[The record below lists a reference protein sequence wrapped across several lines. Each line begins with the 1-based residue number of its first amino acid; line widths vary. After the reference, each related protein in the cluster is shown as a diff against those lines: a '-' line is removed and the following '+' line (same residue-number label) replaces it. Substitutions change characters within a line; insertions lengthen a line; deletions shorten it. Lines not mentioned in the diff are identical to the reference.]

1 MSAWQGKFGPGF
13 LVAAAFIGP
22 GTITTASIAGAN
34 FGFTLLWALAFSVV
48 ATIALQEM
56 TTRLALVTRR
66 GLAETLRDS
75 YQGSWLSTAAVLLVI
90 ASVGV
95 GNAAYQ
101 TGNIT
106 GAALGLTNL
115 TGFGLHWWALL
126 VGAMAGALL
135 ATGTY
140 KLIERLL
147 VCLVLLM
154 SLVFLVT
161 LIMVKPSIGAIAGG
175 LLLPSVPPGSWLTV
189 MALIGTTVVPYNL
202 FLHASAVQEKWSSQV
217 DIDSALRES
226 RIDTSASVILGGVVT
241 LAVLSTSA
249 AAFFGSSEAFTAANM
264 SKQLEPLLGDFASH
278 FFALGLFAAGLS
290 SAVAAPLAAAYAVCG
305 VMGWPQDLRGRRFRQ
320 IWVAVLLCGVVF
332 SVIGLK
338 PLLVILFAQAANG
351 FLLPFCAIFL
361 ILIMNRRD
369 VLREFVNKPW
379 ANVVG
384 TVVVLVTVALGV
396 MKLLSVIGV

>member
-34 FGFTLLWALAFSVV
+34 FGFALLWALAFSVV

-75 YQGSWLSTAAVLLVI
+75 YQGSWLGTGAVLLVI

-101 TGNIT
+101 TGNVT

-135 ATGTY
+135 STGTY

-147 VCLVLLM
+147 VALVLLM

-175 LLLPSVPPGSWLTV
+175 LLLPSVPHGSWLTV

-217 DIDSALRES
+217 DIGSALRES
-226 RIDTSASVILGGVVT
+226 RIDTSASVILGGLVT

-264 SKQLEPLLGDFASH
+264 SKQLEPLLGSFASH

-305 VMGWPQDLRGRRFRQ
+305 VMGWSQDLRGRRFRQ
-320 IWVAVLLCGVVF
+320 VWVAVLLSGVAF

-338 PLLVILFAQAANG
+338 PLFVILFAQAANG

-361 ILIMNRRD
+361 LLIMNRRD
-369 VLREFVNKPW
+369 VLRDFVNKPW

>member
-1 MSAWQGKFGPGF
+1 MSTRQSRFGPGF
-13 LVAAAFIGP
+13 LVTAAFIGP
-22 GTITTASIAGAN
+22 GTITTASIAGAH
-34 FGFTLLWALAFSVV
+34 FGFALLWALAFSVF

-75 YQGSWLSTAAVLLVI
+75 YRGSWLSAAAVLLVI

-106 GAALGLTNL
+106 GAALGLMSL
-115 TGFGLHWWALL
+115 TGFDLHWWALL
-126 VGAMAGALL
+126 VGILAGVLL
-135 ATGTY
+135 AVGTY
-140 KLIERLL
+140 QLIERLL
-147 VCLVLLM
+147 VALVLLM

-161 LIMVKPSIGAIAGG
+161 LVMIKPPIIAMARGLMVPS
-175 LLLPSVPPGSWLTV
+175 LPEGSWLTV

-202 FLHASAVQEKWSSQV
+202 FLHASAVREKWSSRA
-217 DIDSALRES
+217 DIKSALRDS
-226 RIDTSASVILGGVVT
+226 RIDTTFSIALGGVVT

-249 AAFFGSSEAFTAANM
+249 VAFFGSSETFTAANM
-264 SKQLEPLLGDFASH
+264 SKQLEPLLGSFASH

-305 VMGWPQDLRGRRFRQ
+305 VLGWSQDLRSRRFRQ
-320 IWVAVLLCGVVF
+320 IWVAVLLCGIVF
-332 SVIGLK
+332 SVIGFK

-361 ILIMNRRD
+361 LLIMNRRD

-384 TVVVLVTVALGV
+384 TLVVFVTVALGI
-396 MKLLSVIGV
+396 MKLLSVIDI